1 MNRSSSML
9 RRIKIG
15 VATVLVTGLGIAGL
29 AASGASASSP
39 EKEAVAKPTIV
50 LIHGAF
56 ADASGWNGVVSK
68 LQSMGYPTVAP
79 ANPLRGLPSDT
90 AYIKS
95 VIAQIDGP
103 IILVGHSYGGMV
115 MTNAALDD
123 PDVKGLV
130 YVAAFAPAEGDSVGG
145 LSNMFPGTMLTPA
158 NLVIRDYPTTDPNV
172 LGKEAY
178 INPTVFREV
187 FAGDLSSKT
196 AATMAATQRPAEL
209 ASLGQPSGPPA
220 WATIPSWF
228 IVSKNDNAIP
238 AEVQR
243 FMANRA
249 HAVKTVELR
258 ASHVAMIS
266 QPGAVTAL
274 IVQAARYQG

>member
-1 MNRSSSML
+1 MNRSPSML
-9 RRIKIG
+9 HRIRVG
-15 VATVLVTGLGIAGL
+15 VATVLVAALGIAGVT
-29 AASGASASSP
+29 ASGASAASTRHES
-39 EKEAVAKPTIV
+39 EAKPTIV

-56 ADASGWNGVVSK
+56 ADASGWNAVVGK
-68 LQSMGYPTVAP
+68 LQSMGYPTIAP

-95 VIAQIDGP
+95 VIAHIDGP

-115 MTNAALDD
+115 MTNAALGD

-145 LSNMFPGTMLTPA
+145 LSNMFPGSMLTPA
-158 NLVIRDYPTTDPNV
+158 NLVVRDYPTTDPGV
-172 LGKEAY
+172 LGKEGY
-178 INPTVFREV
+178 INPAVFREV
-187 FAGDLSSKT
+187 FAGDLSRSTT
-196 AATMAATQRPAEL
+196 AAMAATQRPAEL

-220 WATIPSWF
+220 WTTIPSWF
-228 IVSKNDNAIP
+228 VVSQNDNAIP

-243 FMANRA
+243 FMAKRA
-249 HAVKTVELR
+249 NAVKTVEVR

-266 QPGAVTAL
+266 HPGAVTSL
-274 IVQAARYQG
+274 IVEAARYQG

>member
-1 MNRSSSML
+1 MNRSPSRF
-9 RRIKIG
+9 RRIRIG
-15 VATVLVTGLGIAGL
+15 VAAILVTALGL
-29 AASGASASSP
+29 AGVAASNASASSTRH
-39 EKEAVAKPTIV
+39 ETEAKPTIV
-50 LIHGAF
+50 LVHGAF
-56 ADASGWNGVVSK
+56 ADASGWNEVVGR
-68 LQSMGYPTVAP
+68 LQSMGYPTIAP
-79 ANPLRGLPSDT
+79 SNPLRGLPSDT

-103 IILVGHSYGGMV
+103 LILVGHSYGGMV
-115 MTNAALDD
+115 ITNAALGD

-145 LSNMFPGTMLTPA
+145 LSGMFPGSMLTPE
-158 NLVIRDYPTTDPNV
+158 NLVIRDYPTTDPAV
-172 LGKEAY
+172 LGKEGY

-187 FAGDLSSKT
+187 FAGDLSRHT

-243 FMANRA
+243 FMAERA
-249 HAVKTVELR
+249 GAVKTVEVR

-266 QPGAVTAL
+266 KPGPVTAL
-274 IVQAARYQG
+274 IVQAARYDG